1 MGLYLPTKILPDS
14 CTIKARKK
22 IIDVFSVDII
32 QNDYQVCDN
41 FIMWGSTK
49 KGKWGEGLINSED
62 DKKKAERTGLLG
74 EMAFA
79 KVFGLPVNIDYCEG
93 GKDYDFRQEHHDILS
108 CVSSELKID
117 VKTAARRPKYNAGL
131 VRCNKL
137 KADIYVFAYI
147 KDENRD
153 EKTATVILVGWDYA
167 SNIMRQ
173 KRNRAKIGYHEN
185 YELDYAKLLPI
196 KCVGAIL

>member
-1 MGLYLPTKILPDS
+1 MGLYLPTKILPDN
-14 CTIKARKK
+14 CTIKVKK
-22 IIDVFSVDII
+22 KDIDVFSVDIT

-49 KGKWGEGLINSED
+49 KGKWGEGLINSEE

-93 GKDYDFRQEHHDILS
+93 GKDYDFILS
-108 CVSSELKID
+108 CVIKID

-185 YELDYAKLLPI
+185 YELDYANLLPI
-196 KCVGAIL
+196 KCVGDIING